1 MIDLPLFPLNT
12 VLFPATPI
20 HLHIFEERYMQMI
33 GLCIQTRQPF
43 GVVLIQEGVEA
54 HGPLAEPVQV
64 GCSAR
69 IVHVQHMEEGRL
81 NIIAVGVERF
91 RVLSLDKNTL
101 PYLLGQVEEYPLP
114 DPYPEVS
121 AAQAERLRPKVERL
135 LRILVEM
142 GGGEFDLQPLPGD
155 PVTLAYMAAALLQI
169 SPAYKQALLS
179 SGRADEM
186 LTALLDL
193 YRREMALLAATRSIG
208 DDGQIGSFS
217 RN

>member
-1 MIDLPLFPLNT
+1 MIELPLFPLNT

-20 HLHIFEERYMQMI
+20 HLHIFEERYKQMI
-33 GLCIQTRQPF
+33 GLCIQNHQPF
-43 GVVLIQEGVEA
+43 GVLLIRAGVEA
-54 HGPLAEPVQV
+54 QGPLAEPVQV

-69 IVHVQHMEEGRL
+69 IVHVQRLEEGRM

-91 RVLSLDKNTL
+91 RVLSLDKSAHS
-101 PYLLGQVEEYPLP
+101 YLTGQVEEYPLP

-121 AAQAERLRPKVERL
+121 AEQAGRLRPKVERL

-155 PVTLAYMAAALLQI
+155 PVTLAYMGAALLQI
-169 SPAYKQALLS
+169 SPVYKQALLT

-193 YRREMALLAATRSIG
+193 YRREMTLLEATRSIG
-208 DDGQIGSFS
+208 DEGRIGAFS